1 MNNSQFYLW
10 VFFVSIQIIVFS
22 IYTYKMFF
30 NKDDDEI
37 SELISIVIY
46 ENNTYWKENGNL
58 FRAPY
63 SKNKTNMKKKEI
75 TDVLTHD
82 TWWDAVTCVAKGLC
96 HEVI

>member
-63 SKNKTNMKKKEI
+63 SKNKTDMKKKEI
-75 TDVLTHD
+75 VDQLETKDIPVQDLMNILHRLE
-82 TWWDAVTCVAKGLC
+82 G
-96 HEVI
+96 